1 MARYD
6 HTIGT
11 HLNNSNQF
19 EYVKNYEVSYS
30 FNIYRNLIWQSYFF
44 RIMSKTPC
52 QYQNSFLLRITF
64 LTIFH
69 LTSSPKKNAQL

>member
-30 FNIYRNLIWQSYFF
+30 FIVI
-44 RIMSKTPC
+44 
-52 QYQNSFLLRITF
+52 
-64 LTIFH
+64 
-69 LTSSPKKNAQL
+69 